1 MTEREALKLALE
13 ALEAHAD
20 IGIKSDKA
28 IAAIKQALAQPEQ
41 EPAYP
46 WFMKWNKCADFWA
59 HYMCMNE
66 GTQEELA
73 YEAKRW
79 IERMRQAAELNP
91 AVKEPVLNQ
100 TPVAWRAWVPKFPP
114 NTGNDWAYVTQP
126 MMNPLIHNQPLYTSP
141 KPIKPWVEI
150 TPEELMEASN
160 HYAVPKSFAAGAAW
174 ANAKLKE
181 KNT

>member
-1 MTEREALKLALE
+1 
-13 ALEAHAD
+13 
-20 IGIKSDKA
+20 
-28 IAAIKQALAQPEQ
+28 
-41 EPAYP
+41 
-46 WFMKWNKCADFWA
+46 MKWNKCADFWA

-66 GTQEELA
+66 GAQEDRA

-91 AVKEPVLNQ
+91 AVKEPVS
-100 TPVAWRAWVPKFPP
+100 
-114 NTGNDWAYVTQP
+114 
-126 MMNPLIHNQPLYTSP
+126 NQPLYTSP

-160 HYAVPKSFAAGAAW
+160 HYAVPKAFAAGAAW